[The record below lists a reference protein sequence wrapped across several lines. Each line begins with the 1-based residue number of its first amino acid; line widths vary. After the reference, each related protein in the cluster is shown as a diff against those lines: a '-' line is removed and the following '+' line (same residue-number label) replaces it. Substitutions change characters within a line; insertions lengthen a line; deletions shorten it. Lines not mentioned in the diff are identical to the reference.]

1 MGDTQARCSSRRWNE
16 VVVGMWICRKKGKPV
31 GLGEAGMG
39 QGEGRDGARDLG
51 RWTFAWDPE
60 GVWVPERTC
69 LKGTLSPQLCSG
81 DSSLQMLEVATETI
95 TQGSESGFMGSG
107 STLDVTVTPDEVPGS
122 WSWASSSAEMET
134 LLRTTQWGGMVQWA
148 GV

>member
-1 MGDTQARCSSRRWNE
+1 MGDTQARCSSRHWNE
-16 VVVGMWICRKKGKPV
+16 LVVGMRICRKKGKLM

-39 QGEGRDGARDLG
+39 QGEGRDRARDLG

-69 LKGTLSPQLCSG
+69 LKGTLSPQPCSG
-81 DSSLQMLEVATETI
+81 DSSLQMLEVATETT
-95 TQGSESGFMGSG
+95 TQGSESGFPGSG
-107 STLDVTVTPDEVPGS
+107 STLDVTVTPDKVPGS
-122 WSWASSSAEMET
+122 WASSPAEMET
-134 LLRTTQWGGMVQWA
+134 ILHTMQWGRMVQWA